1 LKKTLSEIAA
11 FLGGSVSGDGGVMI
25 ERVRVIDE
33 AGPGDITFM
42 ANPKY
47 RKRMQTTGASAIVAA
62 QGTAC
67 PGKNLLIVGDPYV
80 ALGRLLALFHPEDE
94 EIAGISQNATIEAGA
109 DVSPEAAVYP
119 GVHVCRGAHIEKCAV
134 LYPGV
139 FIGRDA
145 VVGEASVLYP
155 GVTVYRRCRIGRRVV
170 LHAGVVVGSDGFGFA
185 LPGQEN
191 RKIPQVGYVQIDDDV
206 EIGANTT
213 IDRGA
218 LGRTWI
224 QKGVKIDNLVQI
236 AHNVVIGEYSV
247 IVAQVGISGSAQLGK
262 GVVIGGQA
270 GIVGHIRIGDGVMAA
285 ARAGIH
291 KDVPAGQIVA
301 GTPHMPHREW
311 LKMKACLPKVPEMRE
326 TLAALQRR
334 VAALEDKTE
343 TEKEIS

>member
-1 LKKTLSEIAA
+1 MKKTLNEIAA
-11 FLGGSVSGDGGVMI
+11 LVNGSVSGDSGIII
-25 ERVRVIDE
+25 ERIRGIDE
-33 AGPGDITFM
+33 AGPGDLTFV

-47 RKRMQTTGASAIVAA
+47 RKKMETTGASAILVVP
-62 QGTAC
+62 GTAC
-67 PGKNLLIVGDPYV
+67 AGKNLLIVGDPYV
-80 ALGRLLALFHPEDE
+80 ALSQLLALFHPEDGE
-94 EIAGISQNATIEAGA
+94 TAGISKKAIVEAGA
-109 DVSPEAAVYP
+109 DVSPEAVVYP
-119 GVHVCRGAHIEKCAV
+119 GAHVCRGARIEKRVV

-145 VVGEASVLYP
+145 AVGEASILYP

-185 LPGQEN
+185 LPGREN

-224 QKGVKIDNLVQI
+224 QRGVKIDNLVQI
-236 AHNVVIGEYSV
+236 AHNVVIGEYSI

-262 GVVIGGQA
+262 GVIIGGQA
-270 GIVGHIRIGDGVMAA
+270 GLVGHIRIGDHAMVAAGSGVT
-285 ARAGIH
+285 
-291 KDVPAGQIVA
+291 KDIAPGQVVA
-301 GTPHMPHREW
+301 GTPHRPHREW
-311 LKMKACLPKVPEMRE
+311 LKMEACLSNLPEMRE

-334 VAALEDKTE
+334 LEAIEKKTE
-343 TEKEIS
+343 KKEPL

>member
-1 LKKTLSEIAA
+1 MKKTLNEIAA
-11 FLGGSVSGDGGVMI
+11 FLGGSVSGDGGVLI
-25 ERVRVIDE
+25 ERIRGIEE
-33 AGPGDITFM
+33 AGEGDLTFV

-47 RKRMQTTGASAIVAA
+47 RKKMETTGASAILVVP
-62 QGTAC
+62 GTAC
-67 PGKNLLIVGDPYV
+67 TGKNLLIVGDPYV
-80 ALGRLLALFHPEDE
+80 ALGQLLALFHPEDE
-94 EIAGISQNATIEAGA
+94 ETAGISKNATVEAGA
-109 DVSPEAAVYP
+109 DVSPEAVVYP
-119 GVHVCRGAHIEKCAV
+119 GVHVCSGARVEKKAV

-139 FIGRDA
+139 FIGRDSA
-145 VVGEASVLYP
+145 VGEASILYP

-224 QKGVKIDNLVQI
+224 QRGVKIDNLVQI
-236 AHNVVIGEYSV
+236 AHNVVIGEYSI

-285 ARAGIH
+285 ARSGVH
-291 KDVPAGQIVA
+291 KNIPPGQIVA
-301 GTPHMPHREW
+301 GSPHMPHREW
-311 LKMKACLPKVPEMRE
+311 LKMEACLPKLPEMRE

-334 VAALEDKTE
+334 VAVLEEK
-343 TEKEIS
+343 TEKEIL